1 MNFEDVNEDNFL
13 MYSMKYYDNPQCL
26 SEQDF
31 HNDLKIIKY
40 IKRLFNRYKKTNEL
54 KIRLMLNHLIML
66 GNVFPIQVLT
76 RILFLKIPSEYW
88 SELKT
93 FLIYLKYMPDEIE
106 SINGKKIISSDILVN
121 LEIAKELRKI

>member
-1 MNFEDVNEDNFL
+1 MNFEDVNENNFL
-13 MYSMKYYDNPQCL
+13 MYSMKFYENPQCL

-40 IKRLFNRYKKTNEL
+40 IKRLLNRYKKTNEL

-66 GNVFPIQVLT
+66 GNVFPIEVLT
-76 RILFLKIPSEYW
+76 RILFLKIPNEYW

-93 FLIYLKYMPDEIE
+93 FLIYLKYMPDEVE
-106 SINGKKIISSDILVN
+106 SVNGGKIISSDIGIN

>member
-1 MNFEDVNEDNFL
+1 MNFEDVNENNFL
-13 MYSMKYYDNPQCL
+13 MFSMKYYENPQCL

-40 IKRLFNRYKKTNEL
+40 IKRLLNRYKKTNEL

>member
-40 IKRLFNRYKKTNEL
+40 IKRLLNRYKKTNEL

>member
-1 MNFEDVNEDNFL
+1 MNFEDVNENNFL

-40 IKRLFNRYKKTNEL
+40 IKRLLNRYKKTNEL

>member
-1 MNFEDVNEDNFL
+1 MNFEDVNENNFL
-13 MYSMKYYDNPQCL
+13 MYSMKYYENPQCL

-40 IKRLFNRYKKTNEL
+40 IKRLLNRYKKTNEL

-66 GNVFPIQVLT
+66 GNVFPIEVLT
-76 RILFLKIPSEYW
+76 RILFLKIPNEYW

-93 FLIYLKYMPDEIE
+93 FLIYLKYMPDEVD
-106 SINGKKIISSDILVN
+106 SVNGGKIISSNIGIN

>member
-1 MNFEDVNEDNFL
+1 MNFEDVNENNFL
-13 MYSMKYYDNPQCL
+13 MYSMKFYENPQCL

-40 IKRLFNRYKKTNEL
+40 IKRLLNRYKKTNEL

-66 GNVFPIQVLT
+66 GNVFPIEVLT
-76 RILFLKIPSEYW
+76 RILFLKIPNEYW

-93 FLIYLKYMPDEIE
+93 FLIYLKYMPDEVE
-106 SINGKKIISSDILVN
+106 SVNGEKIISSDIGIN